1 MERPKGPSAFALHL
15 FAMACMLADHTALVF
30 APASAAL
37 LCVGRLAFPIF
48 AFFVAEGSARTRSR
62 GNYALRLG
70 AAALAAEV
78 PFDLMVY
85 GRPFAPGGQNVLFT
99 FLLALAALEIWQ
111 RVPAGVSGR
120 LAGLCVTGAAALAA
134 GLLRT
139 DYGAVGVLTV
149 ATFALF
155 RGDSARARGGQAVCL
170 LLLHGLL
177 APSATLALELWSL
190 SASLPLQ
197 SLALAALPL
206 LWAYRGRQGPHGPA
220 VRRAFYA
227 FYPLHMLAL
236 WAVSRVLQVH

>member
-85 GRPFAPGGQNVLFT
+85 GRLFAPGGQNVLFT

-120 LAGLCVTGAAALAA
+120 LSAAAPRAAGSLGHAGPGAVVPLGVAAPPKPGAGGAAAALGLPGPA
-134 GLLRT
+134 GPPRPGGAPGVLRLLSPA
-139 DYGAVGVLTV
+139 YAGAVGGKPCL
-149 ATFALF
+149 ASSLKFNNLF
-155 RGDSARARGGQAVCL
+155 MKNTYNREHKC
-170 LLLHGLL
+170 
-177 APSATLALELWSL
+177 
-190 SASLPLQ
+190 
-197 SLALAALPL
+197 
-206 LWAYRGRQGPHGPA
+206 
-220 VRRAFYA
+220 
-227 FYPLHMLAL
+227 
-236 WAVSRVLQVH
+236 